1 MPPPP
6 PSHAPVIVAAV
17 AGAVAGA
24 AALTW
29 GVLRWHRRQ
38 QGHEGTG
45 TPTGTWTVQQVAA
58 WLRENGVNK
67 TSVAVC
73 CRYKVDGDTL
83 MRLTAHDLYNMGVP
97 LRDARMIIAAVEDV
111 RGSLVLL
118 SSASPRSVSRRQSS
132 LSPRTPQLTAPSAAE
147 QFEAAWR
154 ALMRTCALPA
164 SGTSPAEQQQRLAV
178 YTGTLLESFQVLT
191 TSEQA
196 AALSLVAEAEK
207 VRVVPPAIVSREA
220 QPGPADTEAPVDTS
234 FPVQAVEE
242 KLKPLHGMLDGF
254 LDFLRSPDLDAVA
267 PAEFE
272 ELGERVAAQVKRIL
286 RVAEQLPPKFS
297 GPLLRKC
304 DGVFEVLSI
313 RQRTALGASGG
324 EAVGKAKLMQAL
336 RSVLSTVEDPM
347 LRDLPAAQRAQAL
360 SSLAKRAEAI
370 EAVAAGSVPGVPK
383 DVEVLN
389 MVQSLL
395 RIIREAIRLS
405 EREAEADEEDKEGQ
419 APAAE
424 GAGAVDGPIPVIVG
438 TVQDIQGT
446 LQSEAFQHAPSA
458 VKVELCTT
466 LLQRVAALE
475 DNLGEV
481 PSPAQAMVR
490 DLLLNTKNVLAVVIA
505 AAETEG
511 DDGGEDAPA
520 DDEKHEK
527 AQDGDGDAE
536 ATQAES
542 EKRETQS
549 SDANIDAY
557 VEQLEKIFDFLTSD
571 ALDQATMEERKKVA
585 VKLRQRVEV
594 IKADVAA
601 RDPQCTLITEL
612 IAPLQNLLSEMASNH
627 NASREF
633 LELTAPLSDV
643 RRFLTSE
650 SFQQLPH
657 AGKIR
662 IARNIV
668 PQLQELT
675 SSFSSL
681 PNSER
686 TAAEELLRPIN
697 EVLLQLMRPHS
708 LATGSAQE
716 VLDRL
721 QAVMRTIQGAE
732 FTTMLPA
739 ERSAWA
745 ANTVADLGRLR
756 DDCAA
761 LGAEG
766 EALLPILERL
776 RSQLRGLLPGHT
788 NAGGGE
794 GRDDSGNAERSG
806 DGCNGETQREQEED
820 PAHLVWTAARD
831 MRAELLA
838 AERAATPVPPERL
851 QRMLHV
857 MGEAAELPGM
867 SARQEA
873 ELQQFGSLLRR
884 QVEGVGGKANDA
896 STSARVEGAEQD
908 FDEATAALHAFR
920 RSLQVLM
927 DAVQD
932 ENAPTA
938 TELSVV
944 ASKTEELLASADAT
958 KINWRADSWCTGAVR
973 IISEAL
979 QQLRGSGGGAS
990 RAKVP
995 SKVEAVLQSSIAA
1008 LIANPPSS
1016 MEDFEPYLRL
1026 LQLAQPSA
1034 EQMTNRELMLLKS
1047 LQESVIEA
1055 MRHLP
1060 DQLRQNGERN
1070 RQGTDDEDAD
1080 SAQAVLDAPQEM
1092 PYKGREGSSA
1102 EELDYSENAQQD
1114 LDHLLAGEGV
1124 TVEDAIEALR
1134 EQVCLQPDALDSGEA
1149 GDAEEVDR
1157 TGNEEDGVCVLQAE
1171 TQHASKQTSD
1181 PLQPESTDAFNE
1193 DDDDGVGS
1201 SGAAAVSGPSSGYAQ
1216 HIAYDDELDGEDK
1229 THSSTS
1235 AA

>member
-1 MPPPP
+1 MSPPF
-6 PSHAPVIVAAV
+6 PSHALANVAAV
-17 AGAVAGA
+17 AAAVAGA

-29 GVLRWHRRQ
+29 GVLCWHRHQ

-45 TPTGTWTVQQVAA
+45 TPTGTWTIQQVAA
-58 WLRENGVNK
+58 WLRENGVSK
-67 TSVAVC
+67 SSVAVC

-83 MRLTAHDLYNMGVP
+83 MRLTAHDLYHMGVP
-97 LRDARMIIAAVEDV
+97 LRDSRVILAAVEDV
-111 RGSLVLL
+111 KGSLVLL
-118 SSASPRSVSRRQSS
+118 SSASPRSVLRRQSS
-132 LSPRTPQLTAPSAAE
+132 LSPRTAQVTVPSAAE

-191 TSEQA
+191 ASEQA

-207 VRVVPPAIVSREA
+207 VHVIPPAIVSQEA
-220 QPGPADTEAPVDTS
+220 QPGPADTEAPVDAS

-242 KLKPLHGMLDGF
+242 KLRPLHGMLDGF

-272 ELGERVAAQVKRIL
+272 ELGDRVAAQVKRIL
-286 RVAEQLPPKFS
+286 RVAEQLPPKLS

-304 DGVFEVLSI
+304 DGVFEALSS

-324 EAVGKAKLMQAL
+324 EAAGKAKLMQAL
-336 RSVLSTVEDPM
+336 RGVLSTVEDPK
-347 LRDLPAAQRAQAL
+347 LRELPVAQRVQAL

-370 EAVAAGSVPGVPK
+370 EAVAAGSVSGVPK

-389 MVQSLL
+389 MVQPLL
-395 RIIREAIRLS
+395 RIIQEAICLS
-405 EREAEADEEDKEGQ
+405 EREAEADEEDREGQ

-424 GAGAVDGPIPVIVG
+424 DADAADGPIPVIVG
-438 TVQDIQGT
+438 TVQDIQDT

-475 DNLGEV
+475 DKLVEV
-481 PSPAQAMVR
+481 PAPAQAMVR

-505 AAETEG
+505 ATKTEG
-511 DDGGEDAPA
+511 DDGGEGPPA
-520 DDEKHEK
+520 DDEKPETE
-527 AQDGDGDAE
+527 QDGDGDAE
-536 ATQAES
+536 AAQAEG

-549 SDANIDAY
+549 SDTSIDAH
-557 VEQLEKIFDFLTSD
+557 VAQLEKIFDFLTSD
-571 ALDQATMEERKKVA
+571 ELDQATMEERKKVA
-585 VKLRQRVEV
+585 VKLRQRVEA

-601 RDPQCTLITEL
+601 RDPQCTLVTEL
-612 IAPLQNLLSEMASNH
+612 IAPLQNLLSEMGSNH
-627 NASREF
+627 AASREF
-633 LELTAPLSDV
+633 LEITAPLSDV
-643 RRFLTSE
+643 RRLLTST

-662 IARNIV
+662 IARNVV
-668 PQLQELT
+668 PQLHQLT
-675 SSFSSL
+675 SAFSSL
-681 PNSER
+681 SKSER
-686 TAAEELLRPIN
+686 ATAEELLRPIN
-697 EVLLQLMRPHS
+697 EVLLHLMHPRGA
-708 LATGSAQE
+708 ATGSAQE

-732 FTTMLPA
+732 FTTMSPT

-745 ANTVADLGRLR
+745 TNTVTDLGRLR
-756 DDCAA
+756 ADCAA

-766 EALLPILERL
+766 EALLPIIERL
-776 RSQLRGLLPGHT
+776 RSQLTGLLPEHA

-794 GRDDSGNAERSG
+794 GRDDSGDAECS
-806 DGCNGETQREQEED
+806 GETQREQEED
-820 PAHLVWTAARD
+820 AAHLVWAAARD
-831 MRAELLA
+831 MHAELLA
-838 AERAATPVPPERL
+838 AERTATPVPPERL

-867 SARQEA
+867 STQQEA

-884 QVEGVGGKANDA
+884 HVEGVGGKVNNG
-896 STSARVEGAEQD
+896 STSARVDGAEQD

-927 DAVQD
+927 DAVQG
-932 ENAPTA
+932 ENAATA

-944 ASKTEELLASADAT
+944 ASKTEELLASADAA

-973 IISEAL
+973 SISETL
-979 QQLRGSGGGAS
+979 QHLRGSGGGAS

-1008 LIANPPSS
+1008 LIAKPPTS

-1055 MRHLP
+1055 MRRIP
-1060 DQLRQNGERN
+1060 DQPRQNGERN
-1070 RQGTDDEDAD
+1070 RQGTDDEGAG
-1080 SAQAVLDAPQEM
+1080 SAQAVLGVPQKM
-1092 PYKGREGSSA
+1092 SHKRREGSSLA
-1102 EELDYSENAQQD
+1102 EQLDDSENVQQD
-1114 LDHLLAGEGV
+1114 LERLLAGERV

-1134 EQVCLQPDALDSGEA
+1134 EQICLQPGALDRGKA
-1149 GDAEEVDR
+1149 GDEEEVER
-1157 TGNEEDGVCVLQAE
+1157 AGNEEDDACVSQSEA
-1171 TQHASKQTSD
+1171 QRADKQTPD
-1181 PLQPESTDAFNE
+1181 PLQPERTDAFNE

-1201 SGAAAVSGPSSGYAQ
+1201 SGAAAMSGPSSGSAR
-1216 HIAYDDELDGEDK
+1216 HIGYDDEFDGEDK